1 MWDLWV
7 HPLVLFLKGMV
18 VGVTIAMPVGPVGL
32 LCLQR
37 AVTGGVRMGLASG
50 FGAALGDS
58 LYGLVA
64 AMGLTVV
71 SSFLTGHAF
80 WLKLVGGGFLVG
92 IGCRMY
98 AEKEVPHFIPEQ
110 SSRHMAG
117 SFMSTF
123 FLTLANPMTFL
134 AFAVIFAGLGLGQPG
149 GGLIHGISLV
159 LGVFCG
165 SGLWWLAIAFG
176 GPYLRDKL
184 AHRLGT
190 VHKISAL
197 VIIAFGLLALA
208 TIWLPKSGV

>member
-1 MWDLWV
+1 MWELWI
-7 HPLVLFLKGMV
+7 HPFVLFFKGMI
-18 VGVTIAMPVGPVGL
+18 VGITIAMPVGPVGV

-37 AVTGGVRMGLASG
+37 AMTGGVRLGLASG

-71 SSFLTGHAF
+71 STFLTGHVF

-92 IGCRMY
+92 TGSRMY
-98 AEKEVPHFIPEQ
+98 TEKETPHFISGP

-117 SFMSTF
+117 SFASTL
-123 FLTLANPMTFL
+123 FLTLTNPLTIL
-134 AFAVIFAGLGLGQPG
+134 AFLVIFAGLGLGQPG
-149 GGLIHGISLV
+149 GGIIHGLSLV

-184 AHRLGT
+184 IHRLDL
-190 VHKISAL
+190 VRKISAL
-197 VIIAFGLLALA
+197 VIIVFGLLAIA
-208 TIWLPKSGV
+208 TIWAPKAGM